1 MPSTSPDKSHSLRA
15 YLVKKGGSAQ
25 VLSMERKLRPPGPTL
40 ARPCTVAP
48 GAAGVEEFLVAQ
60 PRERFG
66 ETGEAQIME
75 HTEKPFDLA
84 IAGELNMDLILY
96 GLPLE
101 MPTERDLLGTGFTTT
116 LGSSSA
122 IVAHNAATLGL
133 RVRFA
138 TVVGDDD
145 FGRMALSRLNQ
156 VGVDTSSAV
165 VSASA
170 TTGVTILLPHGPV
183 RHSLTYLGSI
193 AELSIHQLNLEGL
206 AQARHFHLSSLYLQ
220 TALQPGIVELFRFL
234 KSAGLT
240 ISVDTNDDPQ
250 NMWGFPLQQIL
261 PFVDLFL
268 PNEGELCRMA
278 GGCDL
283 DTALQRMGEKV
294 PIIVVKR
301 GRHGCRVKDH
311 QQMFDVPGVTVVP
324 TDTIG
329 AGDSFDAGFLCAW
342 LNGLDLATCARAGN
356 ITGALSTQSTGG
368 TEAFRD
374 ASLRESFLR
383 EHRYPRSPNFA
394 MTTNVM

>member
-1 MPSTSPDKSHSLRA
+1 MTTARADKL
-15 YLVKKGGSAQ
+15 Y
-25 VLSMERKLRPPGPTL
+25 
-40 ARPCTVAP
+40 
-48 GAAGVEEFLVAQ
+48 
-60 PRERFG
+60 
-66 ETGEAQIME
+66 
-75 HTEKPFDLA
+75 DLA

-133 RVRFA
+133 RVKFA
-138 TVVGDDD
+138 TIVGDDD
-145 FGRMALSRLNQ
+145 FGRMALGRLNQ
-156 VGVDTSSAV
+156 VGVDTSGAIVDPSV
-165 VSASA
+165 
-170 TTGVTILLPHGPV
+170 TTGVTILLPHGAE

-193 AELSIHQLNLEGL
+193 AELSLHHLNLDSL

-220 TALQPGIVELFRFL
+220 TALHPGIVELLRFL

-250 NMWGFPLQQIL
+250 DKWGFPLQEIL
-261 PFVDLFL
+261 PLVDLFL
-268 PNEGELCRMA
+268 PNESELCRMA

-283 DTALQRMGEKV
+283 DTALERMGQKV

-301 GRHGCRVKDH
+301 GRHGCRVKH
-311 QQMFDVPGVTVVP
+311 HGQIFDVAGVTVAP
-324 TDTIG
+324 IDTIG
-329 AGDSFDAGFLCAW
+329 AGDSFDAGFLNAW
-342 LNGLDLATCARAGN
+342 LNGFDLATSARAGN

-374 ASLRESFLR
+374 ALLRESFLR
-383 EHRYPRSPNFA
+383 EHGYPARSKSLL
-394 MTTNVM
+394 